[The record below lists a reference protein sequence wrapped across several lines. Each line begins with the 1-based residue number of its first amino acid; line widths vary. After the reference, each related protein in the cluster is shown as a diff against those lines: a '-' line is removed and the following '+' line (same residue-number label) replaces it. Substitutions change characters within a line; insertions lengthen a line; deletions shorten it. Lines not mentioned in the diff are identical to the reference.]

1 MNAIFITGTDTGVG
15 KTWVTQ
21 QLLHQFNHQGYQTFA
36 MKPLASGADYD
47 VQAQQFKNEDAC
59 LLQKAA
65 SLSCPYSV
73 VNPFLFKEPIAPHLA
88 AEKEGIRL
96 ECAAVK
102 QQIIQNMHPEADI
115 QLIEGV
121 GGWAVPLNAQQ
132 LFAEVIVELNI
143 PVILV
148 VGIRLG
154 CLNHALLTQQSM
166 MQMNVRCLGW
176 IANELA
182 PHTAACTA
190 MITTLQQWIPQPCLG
205 VLPYGQQEVPLFIE
219 PIERYLASAKKFRS
233 PADDRVDLKK

>member
-15 KTWVTQ
+15 KTWITQ
-21 QLLHQFNHQGYQTFA
+21 QLLYQFNRQGYQTFA

-47 VQAQQFKNEDAC
+47 AQAQQFKNEDAC

-65 SLSCPYSV
+65 SLTCPYSV
-73 VNPFLFKEPIAPHLA
+73 VNPILFKEPIAPHLA

-102 QQIIQNMHPEADI
+102 QQIIQNMRPEADI

-132 LFAEVIVELNI
+132 LFAEVIVELNL

-166 MQMNVRCLGW
+166 MQMNVQCLGW

-182 PHTAACTA
+182 PHTAACA
-190 MITTLQQWIPQPCLG
+190 EMVTTLQQWIPQPCLG
-205 VLPYGQQEVPLFIE
+205 VVPYGQQVVSLFVE
-219 PIERYLASAKKFRS
+219 PIKQYLATVKKPRS
-233 PADDRVDLKK
+233 LVENPCRS